1 MTKQKRLSIW
11 YYDEDLDRDEL
22 KRVARK
28 HGHSM
33 SQLVIQLIKSFL
45 ELEKE
50 SELEKKK
57 AK

>member
-11 YYDEDLDRDEL
+11 YYDEDLDKEEL
-22 KRVARK
+22 KRMSRK
-28 HGHSM
+28 YGHSM

-45 ELEKE
+45 ENEK
-50 SELEKKK
+50 ELEKKK